1 MVQERPEK
9 RVVAQD
15 AVEGFERSG
24 CREQKRRGK
33 VGLAQGK
40 PEVPI
45 EALGLR
51 YLDRIDQVGAG
62 LLQKGL
68 RIAGIP
74 GQQRC
79 VGRCEEPACLSL
91 RVRSEAGGPNEK
103 RRLGDV
109 AATGTGMSGGL
120 F

>member
-1 MVQERPEK
+1 M
-9 RVVAQD
+9 
-15 AVEGFERSG
+15 
-24 CREQKRRGK
+24 
-33 VGLAQGK
+33 AQGK

-68 RIAGIP
+68 RVVGIAG
-74 GQQRC
+74 QQC
-79 VGRCEEPACLSL
+79 GVGCCEEPACLSL

-103 RRLGDV
+103 RGLGGV